1 MVVWL
6 KKSGHVAKVRSFT
19 IDWFCARTRSVS
31 EGEVHVSAGEGRRSH
46 MYTHGILRPHATVS
60 QRVHECDELICREQS
75 RATRQ
80 SREVGDVSMV
90 GRGKDRPARASAHRI
105 VESPIKSIRVLKGMQ
120 QCEETT
126 PPPEPSGQRKQTA
139 ASCMLHNSQNARGD
153 NGGPRFRTDSSR
165 RTALSRKRC
174 DVGSNLLMRTH
185 SVEWRMHPTSHV
197 GRTSRHR
204 FAGPCTHFPPQARRS
219 Y

>member
-105 VESPIKSIRVLKGMQ
+105 VESPIKSIRVLNGMQ

-139 ASCMLHNSQNARGD
+139 ASCMLHNSQNVRGD

-165 RTALSRKRC
+165 RSASRSELAVLSY
-174 DVGSNLLMRTH
+174 
-185 SVEWRMHPTSHV
+185 
-197 GRTSRHR
+197 
-204 FAGPCTHFPPQARRS
+204 ARVQKKV
-219 Y
+219 YVWKEFF

>member
-105 VESPIKSIRVLKGMQ
+105 VESPIKSIRVLNGMQ

-139 ASCMLHNSQNARGD
+139 ASCMLHNSQNVRGD

-165 RTALSRKRC
+165 RRSSRSELAVLSYARTRKDPER
-174 DVGSNLLMRTH
+174 NTR
-185 SVEWRMHPTSHV
+185 RK
-197 GRTSRHR
+197 
-204 FAGPCTHFPPQARRS
+204 PQA
-219 Y
+219 